1 MENYLEDTKDND
13 ETATLGKR
21 GFESLKNGE
30 EIIEAILR
38 AEKLKVDYMDF
49 EEELLNWEKSGKS
62 GKKPEKPNL
71 LSLGKA
77 KSLPE

>member
-1 MENYLEDTKDND
+1 MEDTKENE

-30 EIIEAILR
+30 EIIEAIGQ
-38 AEKLKVDYMDF
+38 AEKLKTDYMDY
-49 EEELLNWEKSGKS
+49 EEELLNWEKSGKM
-62 GKKPEKPNL
+62 GKKPTQPNMM
-71 LSLGKA
+71 SLGKA